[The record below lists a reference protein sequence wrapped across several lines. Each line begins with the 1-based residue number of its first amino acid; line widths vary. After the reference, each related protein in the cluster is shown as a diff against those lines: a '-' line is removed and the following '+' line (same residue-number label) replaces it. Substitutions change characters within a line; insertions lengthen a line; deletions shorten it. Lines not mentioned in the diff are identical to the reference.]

1 MARTGLRMMPTF
13 PSSPLKFRTA
23 SFPQYGFKA
32 GFQAGPSSSDA
43 NLAHP
48 SSLPPPFVRG
58 CPLPRSPRCVG
69 EAKIRRAPPCKRF
82 RSTPGVLAP
91 VWVLVSQ
98 SISAYPT
105 PSAPLAGTSRFR
117 CLATYTPCLRCAFP
131 PRRPT
136 SGSVLSLL
144 ILSRHVVLSDYGKFS
159 GCLHPV
165 PSPLTLAFA
174 PLERSRHFHPSRTS
188 VSRGQQFSKLH

>member
-1 MARTGLRMMPTF
+1 MPTSRTRPVCLR
-13 PSSPLKFRTA
+13 PSCALPSASLSALCRRGKDSPRTA
-23 SFPQYGFKA
+23 M
-32 GFQAGPSSSDA
+32 QA
-43 NLAHP
+43 
-48 SSLPPPFVRG
+48 
-58 CPLPRSPRCVG
+58 
-69 EAKIRRAPPCKRF
+69 F

-174 PLERSRHFHPSRTS
+174 PLERSRHFHPSRPQTFPRVQPS
-188 VSRGQQFSKLH
+188 LWLHGRSRRRSLCERCAWV